1 MKLAFAALIL
11 SALPCG
17 AYSALS
23 HEAVVDSVWLT
34 HIRPL
39 LLQRFPQSTPD
50 QLKEAHAYAY
60 GGSQIQ
66 DLGYFPFSSH
76 LYSDLVHYVRSGD
89 FVAFMVRDAQT
100 LDELAFAM
108 GALAHYTSDRT
119 GHPAINHAAALE
131 YPKLRRK
138 FGESPTYEDS
148 PGDHLKTEFA
158 FDVVQVSRGLYAP
171 DAFRDFIGFQVS
183 KPLLERAFQDTY
195 GFPLKE
201 IFGDLDLAIGTYR
214 WTMGS
219 LIPEMTKVAW
229 DSKRADIEKLSPG
242 VTRAKF
248 VYRLPS
254 REYRKY
260 WHDKYRQPGVF
271 TRILAFIF
279 RAIPTIGPFAVLRF
293 HAVPDEAERGFLASF
308 DQTVDRYRAE
318 IAEVRA
324 NRLRLPDDNLD
335 TGQPTKPG
343 AYRLADHA
351 YAQLLDRL
359 AKDHFANVPPDLRK
373 NVLAFFAAGS
383 AGLPEKSAAELEELK
398 RAPSPPAA
406 LAHPGAQ

>member
-1 MKLAFAALIL
+1 MKLALAALL
-11 SALPCG
+11 ASALPCG

-23 HEAVVDSVWLT
+23 HEAVVDSVWIT

-39 LLQRFPQSTPD
+39 LLERFPQSTPD

-66 DLGYFPFSSH
+66 DLGYFPFASH
-76 LYSDLVHYVRSGD
+76 LYSDMVHYVRSGD

-138 FGESPTYEDS
+138 FGESPTYEDN

-158 FDVVQVSRGLYAP
+158 FDVVQISRGLYAP

-201 IFGDLDLAIGTYR
+201 IFGDLDLGIGTYR
-214 WTMGS
+214 WTMGT

-254 REYRKY
+254 HEYRKY
-260 WHDKYRQPGVF
+260 WHDKYRRPGVF

-293 HAVPDEAERGFLASF
+293 HPVPDEAEREFLASF
-308 DQTVDRYRAE
+308 DQTVERYRAA

-343 AYRLADHA
+343 AYRLADGA

-383 AGLPEKSAAELEELK
+383 AGLPEKAAAELEELK
-398 RAPSPPAA
+398 RAPAPPAA
-406 LAHPGAQ
+406 SAHPGAQ